1 MDSPAPKTGYL
12 TDDFRLFHLTAPV
25 PSETAPHYHDFCKIL
40 VMLKG
45 SIGYT
50 IEGRSYQLLPGD
62 IVLVNHGEIHC
73 PHPGERT
80 FYERLILYLSPLFL
94 EQVSP
99 GAPLNRCF
107 DQARYRH
114 SSVLRLA
121 DEERRL
127 LFDLLTRLEDSAKKE
142 EAYASALYRRTLLLE
157 FLICLNRAALNER
170 TAYLHTGSLNYQVS
184 GLIAYVNSHLEEDL
198 SIPAL
203 SEQCGLSPY
212 RMMHL
217 FKEETGCTIGSYIAQ
232 KRLALARER
241 MRLGQNATEACFGC
255 GFSSYSA
262 FLRAYKRQ
270 FGETPRKLKGHV
282 TRNN

>member
-40 VMLKG
+40 VLLKG

-99 GAPLNRCF
+99 EAAERLVVAFEKTAGSLDTMPQRCPWF
-107 DQARYRH
+107 SGEYIPKNVYRSILFEKRY
-114 SSVLRLA
+114 L
-121 DEERRL
+121 L
-127 LFDLLTRLEDSAKKE
+127 LFQIVDGSVYVDYVLDCRQDYSW
-142 EAYASALYRRTLLLE
+142 
-157 FLICLNRAALNER
+157 LI
-170 TAYLHTGSLNYQVS
+170 
-184 GLIAYVNSHLEEDL
+184 
-198 SIPAL
+198 
-203 SEQCGLSPY
+203 
-212 RMMHL
+212 
-217 FKEETGCTIGSYIAQ
+217 K
-232 KRLALARER
+232 
-241 MRLGQNATEACFGC
+241 
-255 GFSSYSA
+255 
-262 FLRAYKRQ
+262 
-270 FGETPRKLKGHV
+270 
-282 TRNN
+282 